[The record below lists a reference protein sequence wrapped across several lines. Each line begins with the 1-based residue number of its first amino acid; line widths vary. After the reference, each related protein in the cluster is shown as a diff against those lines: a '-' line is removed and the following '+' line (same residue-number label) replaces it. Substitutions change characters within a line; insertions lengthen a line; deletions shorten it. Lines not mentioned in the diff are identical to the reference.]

1 MLVGLSLFGF
11 SLSGQA
17 YHELSIGVKGNHLFE
32 VNPPELILQDLDY
45 LFGPQLGYQLYL
57 PDNRFSVLAEAA
69 WFRES
74 GLKEYSSSLVG
85 SDNEYRETSRR
96 NSISFDL
103 ELGWN
108 LAEFD
113 NSFLQ
118 LTAGARAQKV
128 YFFSQ
133 EVERTDRDDIDP
145 RYIEFTRW
153 KNLNYSL
160 VSSFSYQFFLSEKA
174 SLKEQSLALRFA
186 ADFVYSFPIYRSLGR
201 VENEF
206 ATLATGLTVSLVW
219 RIRGKKNR
227 GLF

>member
-1 MLVGLSLFGF
+1 MLVGLLLFSF
-11 SLSGQA
+11 SVSGQA
-17 YHELSIGVKGNHLFE
+17 YHELSLGVKGNRLFE
-32 VNPPELILQDLDY
+32 VNPPEFILQDLDY
-45 LFGPQLGYQLYL
+45 LFGPQLGYQLYF
-57 PDNRFSVLAEAA
+57 PDNRFSFLAKAA

-96 NSISFDL
+96 NSVSFDL

-108 LAEFD
+108 VVEFD

-145 RYIEFTRW
+145 RYIQFTRW
-153 KNLNYSL
+153 KDFNYSL
-160 VSSFSYQFFLSEKA
+160 VSTFSYQFFLTERA

-186 ADFVYSFPIYRSLGR
+186 ADFVYSLPVYRSLGPA
-201 VENEF
+201 ENEF
-206 ATLATGLTVSLVW
+206 ATLATGLTVSLIW
-219 RIRGKKNR
+219 RIRGKENR